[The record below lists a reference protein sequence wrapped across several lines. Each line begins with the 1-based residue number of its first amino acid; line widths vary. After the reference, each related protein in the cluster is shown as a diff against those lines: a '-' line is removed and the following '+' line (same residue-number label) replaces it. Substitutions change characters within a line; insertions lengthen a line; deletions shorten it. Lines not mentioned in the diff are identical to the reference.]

1 MTGMD
6 VDREAAE
13 RELVKSV
20 VSFIE
25 REVRPVEERHSRELR
40 ETGTLD
46 PEIQDRE
53 RRLLRRR
60 SAELGFYGMGLP
72 EEVGGSGVSPLG
84 VAWALDAVGA
94 SGLLL
99 ADRGGVL
106 PNVEGPS
113 VAMVGVMSEAQRKEY
128 LEPLVRAERE
138 GCWGITEPGAGSDVS
153 GMRTK
158 AVRDGDDWLISG
170 TKQFITHGAYADFV
184 QVVAV
189 TDPDLGNRGLTTFL
203 VDRGTKGFTV
213 GSTHRTLG
221 EDRPVDLHFDNVR
234 VSNDAIVGTRGGA
247 MAYALRGIG
256 LARIHVAALALGK
269 SRYLLK
275 RMIDQANDR
284 HAFGRPIGAFQMVQQ
299 QIVDSSME
307 VDCAAGLVEAAA
319 RAAHRDDAEARRLA
333 ASSKVV
339 ATETL
344 SRVADRAIQVFGG
357 SGVTTDMGIE
367 RYYRDARAMRIYEG
381 TSEVL
386 RDGIARWLGLPG
398 R

>member
-46 PEIQDRE
+46 PVIQDRE

-319 RAAHRDDAEARRLA
+319 RAAHRDDAEARRLSRPVPRLSPLRRCRVWPIGPSR
-333 ASSKVV
+333 SSVE
-339 ATETL
+339 AE
-344 SRVADRAIQVFGG
+344 
-357 SGVTTDMGIE
+357 
-367 RYYRDARAMRIYEG
+367 
-381 TSEVL
+381 
-386 RDGIARWLGLPG
+386 
-398 R
+398 